1 MAAASRARG
10 VLHAARHQ
18 DEDAL
23 AAFDTSLAHL
33 DGLGMPFEEAMT
45 RLERG
50 RLLRRTGQRR
60 AAARDIGAARVL
72 FGGLGAEPFL
82 VRCDQELGASPAPAQ
97 GHGQGHGLSHGHPR
111 PPLTPRQ
118 LSVAQAAAAGK
129 TNRQIA
135 AELYISVKTVEF
147 HLAQILARLDVDS
160 RTEIARALA
169 APGP

>member
-1 MAAASRARG
+1 M
-10 VLHAARHQ
+10 
-18 DEDAL
+18 
-23 AAFDTSLAHL
+23 
-33 DGLGMPFEEAMT
+33 
-45 RLERG
+45 
-50 RLLRRTGQRR
+50 
-60 AAARDIGAARVL
+60 L

-82 VRCDQELGASPAPAQ
+82 TRCDQELGASPAPAEGQ
-97 GHGQGHGLSHGHPR
+97 GQGQGHGHGHQR
-111 PPLTPRQ
+111 PPLTARQ

-169 APGP
+169 APGA

>member
-1 MAAASRARG
+1 
-10 VLHAARHQ
+10 
-18 DEDAL
+18 
-23 AAFDTSLAHL
+23 
-33 DGLGMPFEEAMT
+33 MT

-50 RLLRRTGQRR
+50 RLLRRAGQRR

-72 FGGLGAEPFL
+72 FAGLGAEPFL
-82 VRCDQELGASPAPAQ
+82 ARCDQELGASPAPAQ
-97 GHGQGHGLSHGHPR
+97 SHGYGHPR
-111 PPLTPRQ
+111 PPLTARQ

-169 APGP
+169 APGA

>member
-1 MAAASRARG
+1 
-10 VLHAARHQ
+10 
-18 DEDAL
+18 
-23 AAFDTSLAHL
+23 
-33 DGLGMPFEEAMT
+33 
-45 RLERG
+45 
-50 RLLRRTGQRR
+50 GQRR

-72 FGGLGAEPFL
+72 FGALGAEPFL
-82 VRCDQELGASPAPAQ
+82 ARCDQELGASPAPAQ
-97 GHGQGHGLSHGHPR
+97 GHGHDHGHGQDHGHLR
-111 PPLTPRQ
+111 PPLTARQ

-169 APGP
+169 APGA

>member
-1 MAAASRARG
+1 
-10 VLHAARHQ
+10 
-18 DEDAL
+18 
-23 AAFDTSLAHL
+23 
-33 DGLGMPFEEAMT
+33 MPFEEAMT

-50 RLLRRTGQRR
+50 RLLRRAGQRR

-82 VRCDQELGASPAPAQ
+82 VRCDQELGASLAPAQ
-97 GHGQGHGLSHGHPR
+97 GAQGMRGAQGAQGEGHGHQR
-111 PPLTPRQ
+111 PPLTARQ

-169 APGP
+169 APGA

>member
-1 MAAASRARG
+1 
-10 VLHAARHQ
+10 
-18 DEDAL
+18 
-23 AAFDTSLAHL
+23 
-33 DGLGMPFEEAMT
+33 MT

-50 RLLRRTGQRR
+50 RLLRRAGQRR

-72 FGGLGAEPFL
+72 FAGLGAEPFL
-82 VRCDQELGASPAPAQ
+82 ARCDQELGASPAPAQ
-97 GHGQGHGLSHGHPR
+97 RQGQGQSHGHPL
-111 PPLTPRQ
+111 PPLTARQ

-160 RTEIARALA
+160 RSQIARALA
-169 APGP
+169 APGV